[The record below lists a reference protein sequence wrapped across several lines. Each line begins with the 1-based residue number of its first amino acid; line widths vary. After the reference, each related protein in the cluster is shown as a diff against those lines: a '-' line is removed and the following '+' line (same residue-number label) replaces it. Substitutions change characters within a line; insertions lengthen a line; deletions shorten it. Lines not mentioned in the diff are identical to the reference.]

1 MRDIR
6 IAPLALALVCLI
18 APPPHAAAADYA
30 PASQITVVGP
40 TGASVILAPEELA
53 KLPSIRITV
62 SYDTQQGTRNNT
74 FEGPLLWD
82 VLTHVGAI
90 DATKSRDAARETV
103 LITATDNYAAA
114 VAVGEISPGL
124 EGKQVILALKM
135 NDKPIDPGHL
145 RVVVPLDHHGER
157 DVHEVTRIEI
167 LGATPQP
174 PPR

>member
-1 MRDIR
+1 MHPIR
-6 IAPLALALVCLI
+6 ILSLALALVCFI
-18 APPPHAAAADYA
+18 APPRADAADYP

-40 TGASVILAPEELA
+40 TGASVILALDELA
-53 KLPSIRITV
+53 KLPSVKMTV
-62 SYDTQQGTRNNT
+62 SYDTQHGAQSNT

-167 LGATPQP
+167 IGAAPQP
-174 PPR
+174 APR